1 MFKLISMKTIS
12 STVISLSLLLG
23 TLAVSPVSTA
33 FARTLPT
40 LPRSYYIKEGSNFNT
55 YRRSL
60 LVFDGGKYK
69 IRFSHAYK
77 LGNRS
82 ISRGGD

>member
-12 STVISLSLLLG
+12 AGAISLSLLLG
-23 TLAVSPVSTA
+23 GLVVSPVSTA

-40 LPRSYYIKEGSNFNT
+40 LPRSYYLKEGLNSNT

-60 LVFDGGKYK
+60 LVFDGVNYK
-69 IRFSHAYK
+69 TRFSHAFR

-82 ISRGGD
+82 VSRGD